1 MDAFFTNAPSR
12 TVWIYKQ
19 STGCMPPPE
28 NVMSGLKYGKMNKK
42 THKKRIFP
50 FSGAIIRFNF
60 E

>member
-42 THKKRIFP
+42 KHTKNEFFP
-50 FSGAIIRFNF
+50 SLGL
-60 E
+60 

>member
-1 MDAFFTNAPSR
+1 MDAFFTNASSR

-42 THKKRIFP
+42 KHTKNEFFP
-50 FSGAIIRFNF
+50 SLGL
-60 E
+60 